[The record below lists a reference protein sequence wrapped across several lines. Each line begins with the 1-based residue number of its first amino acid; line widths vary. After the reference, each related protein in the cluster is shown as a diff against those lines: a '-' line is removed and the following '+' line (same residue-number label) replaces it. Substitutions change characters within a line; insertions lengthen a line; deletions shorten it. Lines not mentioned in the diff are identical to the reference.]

1 MTATTNW
8 NKLSRAWVKDF
19 ALPSSS
25 SSSKPPSPEP
35 SYKSSLQNAIQ
46 RTLPLLNED
55 PITSVPFICRYRTDV
70 IHPLSTKQV
79 FQLSDYIQKYQ
90 SLATLR
96 NKVLQCLLTS
106 SANNNQQQQQRNDN
120 EATILRVETSISKSE
135 LEDIYSPF
143 KPPAKG
149 TLEERIKNECP
160 ELVVQIDGLWSRRNS
175 SHDDD
180 EHDYRELKKMLKIHH
195 DKAVILLANRIAGDA
210 NVIDAIMDHQRKY
223 CRVQVKQST
232 TGGGSNAKTSGTKG
246 KNASHKPSSAAASAT
261 TSTNT
266 YHDYNNKISNI
277 QDHQV
282 LAIRR
287 GIDQKALKLTFEMN
301 DDHAKRTAHQALFS
315 NSNTKNQHDFIH
327 KLYRDALEDAW
338 ARLLRKRCTSRLWKE
353 KCQQAELRAIE
364 VFCENLT
371 KALLAPPAAEMM
383 AMMRGGSGGNSNK
396 ALLALDPGFNAGIK
410 AAILSNEGK
419 TLLLETVK
427 FMAGATQREEGKRQ
441 LSSLLER
448 VQQMNNNGSGNK
460 ICVVLGNGHGTRE
473 ARQLLQDVTSPNS
486 NLKVDI
492 HLVSEAG
499 ASVWSVTEA
508 ANEEFPDET
517 PASIAAVSIGRRYL
531 NPLAEL
537 VKVPPKSLGL
547 GMYQHD
553 LSEKVLDEK
562 LTLTSIDCVAE
573 VGVDV
578 YSCSFAIL
586 QKVPSLTK
594 SLAQKVFNAR
604 PLKSRKDLLRVK
616 GFGDKTYENAAAFI
630 RVAGGS
636 EPLDNTLVH
645 PESYDLARW
654 LLKELQ
660 WKLNDATSADKDSE
674 SKDEVWKAAAKKA
687 SRKFTVSED
696 RVLSVIEHLFF
707 SITSPDPRTRKNS
720 AIASTSGPSDIG
732 SAAGCTSLPS
742 DISTIDKLREFLPHR
757 NIIGTVRNVVDF
769 GAFVDFGLE
778 NDGLLHRSKLGPIN
792 LESLLVGQDIGVD
805 ILGISND
812 NKISLGLA
820 GLNLPVEDADAKKR
834 SLSSTNGK
842 KNKGPVP
849 KKRRK

>member
-1 MTATTNW
+1 M
-8 NKLSRAWVKDF
+8 
-19 ALPSSS
+19 
-25 SSSKPPSPEP
+25 
-35 SYKSSLQNAIQ
+35 
-46 RTLPLLNED
+46 
-55 PITSVPFICRYRTDV
+55 
-70 IHPLSTKQV
+70 
-79 FQLSDYIQKYQ
+79 
-90 SLATLR
+90 
-96 NKVLQCLLTS
+96 
-106 SANNNQQQQQRNDN
+106 
-120 EATILRVETSISKSE
+120 TILRVETSISKSE
-135 LEDIYSPF
+135 LDDIYSPF

-160 ELVVQIDGLWSRRNS
+160 ELVVQVDGLWSRRNS
-175 SHDDD
+175 NNHDGDSY
-180 EHDYRELKKMLKIHH
+180 DYHQLKKILKIHH
-195 DKAVILLANRIAGDA
+195 DKAVTLLANRIAADA
-210 NVIDAIMDHQRKY
+210 NVIDAIMNQARRY

-232 TGGGSNAKTSGTKG
+232 VCDGSK
-246 KNASHKPSSAAASAT
+246 ASAT
-261 TSTNT
+261 TNSKNSSTTPINT
-266 YHDYNNKISNI
+266 YHDYNNKIINI
-277 QDHQV
+277 QDHSV

-287 GIDQKALKLTFEMN
+287 GVDQKTLKLTFELN
-301 DDHAKRTAHQALFS
+301 DDHAKRTAQQALRV
-315 NSNTKNQHDFIH
+315 TKNKHDFVN

-364 VFCENLT
+364 VFCENLN

-383 AMMRGGSGGNSNK
+383 AMKSGGNSNK
-396 ALLALDPGFNAGIK
+396 ALLALDPGFKAGIK

-419 TLLLETVK
+419 TILLETVK
-427 FMAGATQREEGKRQ
+427 FMGRATEREEGKRQ
-441 LSSLLER
+441 LASLLER
-448 VQQMNNNGSGNK
+448 VQQMNNNGGGGNNN

-473 ARQLLQDVTSPNS
+473 ARQLLQDATSP

-508 ANEEFPDET
+508 ANDEFPEAT

-553 LSEKVLDEK
+553 LSEKILDEK

-578 YSCSFAIL
+578 NSCSFAIL

-604 PLKSRKDLLRVK
+604 PIKSRKDLLRVK
-616 GFGDKTYENAAAFI
+616 GLGDKTYENAAAFI
-630 RVAGGS
+630 RIARGS

-654 LLKELQ
+654 LLEELQ
-660 WKLNDATSADKDSE
+660 WKLNDATSVEKDSE
-674 SKDEVWKAAAKKA
+674 SKDKVWNAAARKA
-687 SRKFTVSED
+687 SKKFAISED
-696 RVLSVIEHLFF
+696 RVVSVVEHLFF

-720 AIASTSGPSDIG
+720 AIASNSGPSDIG
-732 SAAGCTSLPS
+732 SAAGCASLPS
-742 DISTIDKLREFLPHR
+742 DISTIDKLRDLLPHR

-769 GAFVDFGLE
+769 GVFVDFGLE

-792 LESLLVGQDIGVD
+792 LGSLLVGQDIGVD
-805 ILGISND
+805 ILGVSND

-820 GLNLPVEDADAKKR
+820 GLNFPVEDAGAKK
-834 SLSSTNGK
+834 GK
-842 KNKGPVP
+842 KGEGPVP